1 MGLYDDAWWREN
13 LRMTKDTF
21 EKVCNE
27 VKPYITRQVTRF
39 RQPVSVEA
47 RVAIT
52 IWKLSTNIE
61 FRTIATLF
69 GLGRSTVGEIVLDVC
84 EVIAVHLMPKY
95 VRVPQNE
102 RLREIIDGFQC
113 HWGFLQTVGAI
124 DGTHIP
130 IIRPQNSASDY
141 YNRKGYVLFDCNA
154 SSC

>member
-52 IWKLSTNIE
+52 IWRLSTNIE
-61 FRTIATLF
+61 FRTIANLF
-69 GLGRSTVGEIVLDVC
+69 GLGKSV
-84 EVIAVHLMPKY
+84 
-95 VRVPQNE
+95 Q
-102 RLREIIDGFQC
+102 
-113 HWGFLQTVGAI
+113 
-124 DGTHIP
+124 
-130 IIRPQNSASDY
+130 
-141 YNRKGYVLFDCNA
+141 
-154 SSC
+154 